1 MKILITGV
9 AGFIGFNLAQHIL
22 KIDKKNK
29 IIGLD
34 ILNNYYSVELKKN
47 RLKALKNKNFSFLKI
62 DICKKKKLEKIFK
75 IHKPDLVINLAA
87 QAGVRYS
94 VDYPAKYIDANVLG
108 YFNIL
113 DLCRKYN
120 IKKLLYASSSSVYG
134 DNKVFPLN
142 EKKIINPKNVY
153 ALTKKFNEEISEVYS
168 DFYKMRI
175 VGLRFFTVYGEWGRP
190 DMFFFKYLHS
200 SVFKMISI
208 NKIIEKKLQ

>member
-9 AGFIGFNLAQHIL
+9 AGFIGFNLAQHLL

-142 EKKIINPKNVY
+142 EKIPILIFKPSLGTLIEATTTAANPQHTASNAIIYPAIKGVI
-153 ALTKKFNEEISEVYS
+153 K
-168 DFYKMRI
+168 
-175 VGLRFFTVYGEWGRP
+175 
-190 DMFFFKYLHS
+190 
-200 SVFKMISI
+200 
-208 NKIIEKKLQ
+208 